1 MKTDGIVLRVLGTY
15 GVCRTAAI
23 VWAEFLHRDWTVALG
38 MLGAVCA
45 SLALLWSK
53 DGYFH

>member
-1 MKTDGIVLRVLGTY
+1 MRTEVVILRVFGSY

-23 VWAEFLHRDWTVALG
+23 VCAEFLHRDWTVALG
-38 MLGAVCA
+38 MLGALCA

-53 DGYFH
+53 DGLFH